1 MNRQKLWNAATVLAL
16 LAGLVGWI
24 ALPWQACS
32 RWPWRWR
39 CGCR

>member
-24 ALPWQACS
+24 ALPWM
-32 RWPWRWR
+32 WR
-39 CGCR
+39 